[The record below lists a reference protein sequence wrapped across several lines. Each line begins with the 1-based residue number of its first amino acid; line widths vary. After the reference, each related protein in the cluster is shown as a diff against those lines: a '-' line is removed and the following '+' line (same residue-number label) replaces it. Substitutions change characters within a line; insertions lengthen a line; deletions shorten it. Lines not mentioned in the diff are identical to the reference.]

1 MQVELTINSF
11 SGMSLGNNCSW
22 ILKSHQEIFF
32 KKSLLINEVLSFII
46 IFSLETRLSRHLLM
60 ANSVCTFFLP
70 QYRLATTVKRASSF
84 PSTYLPF
91 IIRLLWHWE
100 KEDHVWQDL
109 NYLKGSIPTHKPTCL
124 PSLASWHSKVN
135 LPFLNCFQNG

>member
-1 MQVELTINSF
+1 MQAELTINLF

-22 ILKSHQEIFF
+22 KLKSHQEVFF
-32 KKSLLINEVLSFII
+32 KKGLINENLSFMKLY
-46 IFSLETRLSRHLLM
+46 SLVTCISRHLLIYI
-60 ANSVCTFFLP
+60 FFLH